1 MNEKMAKDK
10 ADQMELLQY
19 VCQEASEFMDRRGT
33 DTVYPSF
40 PAKELACIS
49 EDGLGAKG
57 ALAAFKKDYAP
68 YIVLNS
74 GPRFFGYIV
83 GGVTPAALAG
93 DWLTS
98 LYDQNA
104 FGNPGTIDR
113 QIEVEAVNGLK
124 DLLGLDKDM
133 VGSFTSGATMAT
145 TAALAAA
152 REWAANK
159 QGKTADDGVYGLER
173 PVILSGTAHPSVYK
187 GLSLLGLGRN
197 SVTVVGCL
205 DNREAVDV
213 SKLEKAL
220 SENQGKPCIVIA
232 NIGTAN
238 SGDIDDLK
246 AIAALK
252 KKYNFFLHL
261 DGAIGIVAGASPKYK
276 HFFEGLEAADSVTVD
291 CHKWLNVAYDCAISL
306 IKKEFKEYQYR
317 AYAQVT
323 SVTGPVD
330 EATDFTNL
338 GNEGS
343 RRFRALSVWLSL
355 MAYGKAG
362 YAEMVER
369 DCAMAKRFAKLL
381 SDSGYL
387 RVHGEVLLNG
397 FAFTLNKEKVTEE
410 EITELFQ
417 AIKKDG
423 VGFLNSSKVCGTPV
437 LRCSLSNWGI
447 EEKDVDAVSAS
458 VINCAKAIIDR

>member
-1 MNEKMAKDK
+1 M
-10 ADQMELLQY
+10 
-19 VCQEASEFMDRRGT
+19 
-33 DTVYPSF
+33 
-40 PAKELACIS
+40 
-49 EDGLGAKG
+49 
-57 ALAAFKKDYAP
+57 
-68 YIVLNS
+68 
-74 GPRFFGYIV
+74 
-83 GGVTPAALAG
+83 
-93 DWLTS
+93 
-98 LYDQNA
+98 
-104 FGNPGTIDR
+104 
-113 QIEVEAVNGLK
+113 
-124 DLLGLDKDM
+124 
-133 VGSFTSGATMAT
+133 
-145 TAALAAA
+145 
-152 REWAANK
+152 
-159 QGKTADDGVYGLER
+159 
-173 PVILSGTAHPSVYK
+173 
-187 GLSLLGLGRN
+187 
-197 SVTVVGCL
+197 
-205 DNREAVDV
+205 
-213 SKLEKAL
+213 
-220 SENQGKPCIVIA
+220 
-232 NIGTAN
+232 
-238 SGDIDDLK
+238 
-246 AIAALK
+246 
-252 KKYNFFLHL
+252 
-261 DGAIGIVAGASPKYK
+261 
-276 HFFEGLEAADSVTVD
+276 
-291 CHKWLNVAYDCAISL
+291 
-306 IKKEFKEYQYR
+306 
-317 AYAQVT
+317 T